1 MKKGARHTATCSD
14 PLGERPAK
22 LEARSCGL
30 QGYPTLAL
38 APSANTEARSA
49 KPQAHSC
56 GLQGWASKPL
66 NLSSN
71 TEARSA
77 NSEARADIHRGCSYK
92 HEERPDRHQG
102 CSCIDHARPD
112 NSVARPDRCKGCPNS
127 SQAPPANSEARSA
140 KHGARSAIHEARSA
154 NSEARSAVAVGNESI
169 IENLILVYLALCLP
183 LFNYGHLAVLRPTMN
198 LRPRV
203 VSPTWLAKTVM
214 QLRING
220 VFYARFFSVA
230 LLRTTLA
237 ALAFHRFLGTVL
249 FVLMLATLPP

>member
-140 KHGARSAIHEARSA
+140 
-154 NSEARSAVAVGNESI
+154 VAVGNESI
-169 IENLILVYLALCLP
+169 IENFVVAEWALI
-183 LFNYGHLAVLRPTMN
+183 
-198 LRPRV
+198 
-203 VSPTWLAKTVM
+203 
-214 QLRING
+214 
-220 VFYARFFSVA
+220 FFSQEA
-230 LLRTTLA
+230 YFPYCSYSRTT
-237 ALAFHRFLGTVL
+237 
-249 FVLMLATLPP
+249 TLYGSTEIS